1 MKKYIIT
8 LITGCLALS
17 ACEDMYKPKTV
28 GEVDD
33 ESMWKVPEMAQ
44 GVLMNAYQAIDN
56 RPDHYDGNFLDVATD
71 NAVTVSYNSA
81 IYRLSLGCLTPTNCP
96 IGGWDKAYSQ
106 FQNIHLFINK
116 GLGDATRYSTS
127 STTEDQS
134 IKSRLYAE
142 AIYLRAFWGAFL
154 LQQYGGRTNDGEAL
168 GYPIVTEFITE
179 DQAADFSWI
188 KRDTYEDC
196 VAQICADCDLAA
208 SGLPTIA
215 SDAYVGRATSYM
227 AEFLKARVLFLAA
240 NPAYQDASI
249 VKINGMGD
257 YTVLNETA
265 YKAKWERAAKQIW
278 KVMSLTGQTSYTA
291 LKRTDLVDMDQ
302 NNPVT
307 PSHFLFRYYYQANG
321 LESRQFPPFYFG
333 SAQTQP
339 SQNLVDA
346 YPMKANGYPISMTES
361 GYDAANPYSGRDNRF
376 EMTVYHHDSEF
387 EQSGRASES
396 TKTYLDMVYGGKDS
410 EAFMNGTS
418 RGSRTGYYL
427 HKWLSEKKD
436 MLIPTQSVNALHFYP
451 TMRMAEMFLD
461 LAEALNELAGP
472 EGTVAGIGS
481 AANNQ
486 TAYGIIKDIR
496 QKAGGITSDL
506 YIDTVKGSKDT
517 FFDLIMNER
526 RLEFAFEDF
535 RYWDLRRRLLP
546 LSATMQGVTVE
557 KDGAGIKYTVRDLE
571 DRPFDQLKF
580 YYLPIPYAEVQ
591 KNPSGMINNIGY

>member
-1 MKKYIIT
+1 MKKYILA
-8 LITGCLALS
+8 LITGCFVLAS
-17 ACEDMYKPKTV
+17 CEDMYKSKNV

-33 ESMWKVPEMAQ
+33 ETMWTVPEMAQ
-44 GVLMNAYQAIDN
+44 GVLMNAYQSINN

-81 IYRLSLGCLTPTNCP
+81 IYRLSMGCLTPTNCP
-96 IGGWDKAYSQ
+96 IEGWDKAYNQ

-127 STTEDQS
+127 STAEDQS
-134 IKSRLYAE
+134 IKQRLYAE
-142 AIYLRAFWGAFL
+142 AIYLRAYWGAFL
-154 LQQYGGRTNDGEAL
+154 LQQYGGRTEDGQAL

-179 DQAADFSWI
+179 QQAGDFSWI
-188 KRDTYEDC
+188 RRDTYEDC

-208 SGLPTIA
+208 AGLPTFA
-215 SDAYVGRATSYM
+215 SDTYVGRATSQM

-240 NPAYQDASI
+240 NPAYQDAGI
-249 VKINGMGD
+249 VTINGMGD
-257 YTVLNETA
+257 YTVIDETA

-278 KVMSLTGQTSYTA
+278 KVMQLTGQTSYTA
-291 LKRTDLVDMDQ
+291 LKREDLVDMNQ

-307 PSHFLFRYYYQANG
+307 PAHTLFRFYHQSNSLENHHFPPYYY
-321 LESRQFPPFYFG
+321 G

-346 YPMKANGYPISMTES
+346 YPMKANGYPITDATS
-361 GYDAANPYSGRDNRF
+361 GYDENNPYVGRDDRF
-376 EMTVYHHDSEF
+376 EMTVYHHGSEF
-387 EQSGRASES
+387 EKSGRAAE
-396 TKTYLDMVYGGKDS
+396 TEKTYLNMVYGGKDS

-436 MLIPTQSVNALHFYP
+436 LLIPTQAVNALHFYP

-461 LAEALNELAGP
+461 LAEALNEVAGP
-472 EGTVAGIGS
+472 EGTIDGVGS
-481 AANNQ
+481 SSGNQ

-506 YIDTVKGSKDT
+506 YIDTVKGSKES
-517 FFDLIMNER
+517 FLNLILNER
-526 RLEFAFEDF
+526 RLETAFEDF
-535 RYWDLRRRLLP
+535 RFWDLRRRLLP
-546 LSATMQGVTVE
+546 LSAKIQGMTVE
-557 KDGAGIKYTVRDLE
+557 KDGLGFKYTVKDVE
-571 DRPFDQLKF
+571 DRTFDGIRY
-580 YYLPIPYAEVQ
+580 YYLPIPYDEVQ
-591 KNPSGMINNIGY
+591 KNPEGMINNIGY